1 MNQEI
6 AKAILAEKGIQVEI
20 ADDGRAGVRAFEQST
35 AGYYDA
41 ILMDIRM
48 PVMDGYEAA
57 RAIRAT
63 DRADSATVP
72 IIAMTADAFAD
83 DIEKCLN
90 AGMNDHIA
98 KPIDPQRLY
107 EALAKNI

>member
-1 MNQEI
+1 MKRRSLKSRI
-6 AKAILAEKGIQVEI
+6 TKSI
-20 ADDGRAGVRAFEQST
+20 
-35 AGYYDA
+35 
-41 ILMDIRM
+41 
-48 PVMDGYEAA
+48 
-57 RAIRAT
+57 
-63 DRADSATVP
+63 P